1 MADTSRFGITTPIL
15 TRNVDRQS
23 WEQAAR
29 VEDLAAIVQ
38 AADRLG
44 YHYITCSEHVGIP
57 GEAEAYRGSRYY
69 DPLATFG
76 YLAALTTRIHFA
88 TYVLVL
94 GYHHPLEIAKR
105 YGTLD
110 VMSGGRVILGLG
122 VGTLRPEF
130 ELLGLGGVEFTERGK
145 RGDDALRAIRAVWGR
160 REPEYHGQYYDFGG
174 FIIDPCA
181 PREDVA
187 LWIGGRTMRSLQ
199 RAAEL
204 GDGWAPFGL
213 SVEQMGKMIAE
224 ARASDSWKARKRP
237 LECILRHDDHLD
249 PIGAPDRAGELVRQ
263 VFAAGAT
270 KVNLGFVHKSRAHY
284 IEQLEALA
292 KLRIE

>member
-1 MADTSRFGITTPIL
+1 MVDTSRFGILTPIL

-23 WEQAAR
+23 WEHRGSVQ
-29 VEDLAAIVQ
+29 DLAAIVQ

-57 GEAEAYRGSRYY
+57 HEAEAYRGARYY

-76 YLAALTTRIHFA
+76 YLAALTLRIRFA

-130 ELLGLGGVEFTERGK
+130 ELLGLGGAAFEQRGERA
-145 RGDDALRAIRAVWGR
+145 DDALRAIRAIWGR
-160 REPEYHGQYYDFGG
+160 REPAYSGKHYRFQG

-181 PREDVA
+181 VREDVV
-187 LWIGGRTMRSLQ
+187 LWIGGRTLRSLR

-213 SVEQMGKMIAE
+213 SVEEMGTMLRA
-224 ARASDSWKARKRP
+224 AREWPSWQTRKTP
-237 LECILRHDDHLD
+237 LECILRHDDLLD
-249 PIGAPDRAGELVRQ
+249 PIGAPERTAERIRQ
-263 VFAAGAT
+263 TFAAGAT
-270 KVNLGFVHKSRAHY
+270 KVNLGFTHKSPAHY

-292 KLRIE
+292 ALRTE